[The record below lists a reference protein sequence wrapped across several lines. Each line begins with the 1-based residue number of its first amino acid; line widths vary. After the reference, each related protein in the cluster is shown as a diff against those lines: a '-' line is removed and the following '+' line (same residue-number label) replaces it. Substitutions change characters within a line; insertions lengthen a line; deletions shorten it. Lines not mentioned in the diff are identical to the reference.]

1 MRNAT
6 TRSETIEDHA
16 LERVPA
22 GQRAGWLELSW
33 STVGIVTTLI
43 QLFVGAYVAFVAGI
57 KLALIAGALVAAS
70 GALIGWGVGHIAYRS
85 GMSSTLMS
93 RLYGFGVKGSL
104 VTSSIFAFMIIGFI
118 AVENVLLYKGFL
130 FYFGAEDT
138 LAHRLIAYGALS
150 LAWVLLTAY
159 GFGAVTRVSS
169 VLLIAFL
176 AVLGWMMVKIIG
188 QSGLSWSAITSY
200 DSQFP
205 LAALQALGAT
215 SDAGKLVFC
224 INLLAGSAG
233 ALALIDADLGR
244 YARSSADIGI
254 AALLGNLALDVV
266 MIFLG
271 AVILYAG
278 MSALV
283 EYYMTTAGLSES
295 QAMAV
300 AIENPDRIAAAFI
313 VFGGVTGTVLMVAA
327 QAKAQVLNTYSSSL
341 SLANLFD
348 AVLAWRPGRL
358 VFVILANV
366 LSWLFLAGDILSW
379 FNAFLVS
386 LGVLTTAFAGI
397 MMADYFIVRPR
408 LGHQDTERYGAE
420 AFNWAGLTTL
430 IVAFVL
436 AHYVL
441 VAVMPIEIVSAL
453 LVSAAVYPLLRIAVF
468 KPAPRGTGD

>member
-1 MRNAT
+1 MTSRT
-6 TRSETIEDHA
+6 TRSASIEDHA

-43 QLFVGAYVAFVAGI
+43 QLYVGAFVAFVAGI
-57 KLALIAGALVAAS
+57 KLALLAGSIVAAS
-70 GALIGWGVGHIAYRS
+70 GALIGWGVGHIAQRS

-93 RLYGFGVKGSL
+93 RLYGFGIKGSL

-130 FYFGAEDT
+130 FYLEAEDT
-138 LAHRLIAYGALS
+138 LANRLLCYGGLS
-150 LAWVLLTAY
+150 LAWILLTAY

-176 AVLGWMMVKIIG
+176 AVLGWMMYRIIG
-188 QSGLSWSAITSY
+188 DSGLAWGDITSY
-200 DSQFP
+200 GSQFP
-205 LAALQALGAT
+205 AAALTELGAT
-215 SDAGKLVFC
+215 TGMAKLFFC

-233 ALALIDADLGR
+233 ALALVDADLGR
-244 YARSSADIGI
+244 YARSSRDIGI
-254 AALLGNLALDVV
+254 AALLGNVALDVV

-278 MSALV
+278 MGALIS
-283 EYYMTTAGLSES
+283 YYMTTGGLTRAE
-295 QAMAV
+295 AMAT
-300 AIENPDRIAAAFI
+300 AIANPDRIAAAFI
-313 VFGGVTGTVLMVAA
+313 VFGGLTGTVLMVAA

-348 AVLAWRPGRL
+348 AVLGWRPGRL
-358 VFVILANV
+358 LFVILANV
-366 LSWLFLAGDILSW
+366 LSWLFLVGDILSW

-397 MMADYFIVRPR
+397 MMADYFIVRPW
-408 LGHQDTERYGAE
+408 LGQQDTARFGAE
-420 AFNWAGLTTL
+420 PFNLAGLVTL
-430 IVAFVL
+430 IAAYLL
-436 AHYVL
+436 AHYAL
-441 VAVMPIEIVSAL
+441 VPVIPVEIVSAL
-453 LVSAAVYPLLRIAVF
+453 LVSAALYPLLRIAVLR
-468 KPAPRGTGD
+468 PRGPQD